1 MALSGVEEL
10 VVHLDQALDLSSMEQ
25 GVKLIGKVLTSKL
38 LNKWGVR
45 NILRSAWKELGE
57 VDIKWVR
64 DNTFLILVQDKSMAS
79 KILEQVPW
87 AVMKKV
93 FSVKKWP
100 PELALEEVEMETV
113 PFWVQI
119 RGVPLGSTSLSNI
132 QRLTQVAGQ
141 FIVLEDPGKARGFLR
156 VRLLIDTGKPLCNG
170 CWIRRDQNRDTWV
183 DFRYERL
190 QDFCYRCGRIGHCNT
205 ECTFQ
210 ARGEGGAAY
219 GEWTKAPPVRD
230 VLEPV
235 RLSNVGMGERRQAG
249 EVRGSGRPPSHNQ
262 RGGRVLISPREN
274 VTRDSAPGAGSVH
287 QGRNQKKWRR
297 KPRSLDSTGQGP
309 RNEIGGDRTFLAQIE
324 EGGSYSCTSENQ
336 HEGGG
341 QSGSILA
348 GTEDVIKV
356 GGVAE
361 WGIKRGMALQSLEL
375 STSPLKK
382 FRGLVVE
389 RAFLEEDERR
399 EGQCEA
405 CDRTA
410 FLEDVTE
417 TDQDTSLVHKAGK
430 MARGGGGWPST
441 AARQP

>member
-64 DNTFLILVQDKSMAS
+64 DNTFLILVQDESMAS

-190 QDFCYRCGRIGHCNT
+190 QDFCYRCGRIGHGNT

-210 ARGEGGAAY
+210 APGEGGAAY

-235 RLSNVGMGERRQAG
+235 RLSN
-249 EVRGSGRPPSHNQ
+249 
-262 RGGRVLISPREN
+262 
-274 VTRDSAPGAGSVH
+274 
-287 QGRNQKKWRR
+287 GRNQKKWRR

-336 HEGGG
+336 HEGDG

-356 GGVAE
+356 GEVAE
-361 WGIKRGMALQSLEL
+361 WGTKRGMALQSLEL

-382 FRGLVVE
+382 FRGLGLEETSTGREADFWRRMSIKETCLVVE

-405 CDRTA
+405 CDRTT

-417 TDQDTSLVHKAGK
+417 IDQDTSLVHKAGK